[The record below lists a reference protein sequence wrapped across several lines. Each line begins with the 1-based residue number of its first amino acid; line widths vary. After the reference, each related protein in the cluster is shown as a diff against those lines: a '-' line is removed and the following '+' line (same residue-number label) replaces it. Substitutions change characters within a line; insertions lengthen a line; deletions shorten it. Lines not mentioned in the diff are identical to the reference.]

1 MDARAHTDRKAWAHV
16 ESQPDSE
23 VAMDLISAYTEYEA
37 LPERKGDAASVRA
50 WRAQQ
55 LGRLGLPSIVAEVFA
70 DEVDWHS
77 LASLVERGCSPALAL
92 EIIR

>member
-1 MDARAHTDRKAWAHV
+1 
-16 ESQPDSE
+16 
-23 VAMDLISAYTEYEA
+23 MDLISAYTEYEA
-37 LPERKGDAASVRA
+37 LPQRKGDAASVRA

-92 EIIR
+92 EIVR